1 MDRAAFTALT
11 GAKYAAEL
19 LSVTSNNLANAA
31 TSGFREQLAYF
42 RSVPLE
48 GEGAPT
54 RTFALGWTPF
64 AKLDPGVLEPTGNPS
79 HAAIDGDGWFV
90 VQRRDGS
97 QALTRAG
104 SFRVIDRK
112 LSLTDGIPIVGVNGP
127 ISIPDGAEL
136 DIADDG
142 TVNAKFPTNPVTTQ
156 LLGRLKVVNPPK
168 NTLLRDGDGFF
179 VTLDKRVE
187 QLAEDPSIK
196 VRGRTLETS
205 NLNSANA
212 MMQIIVD
219 SRSFD
224 FNMKVVQTVNENEK
238 AANQLIA
245 RAR

>member
-19 LSVTSNNLANAA
+19 LSVTSNNLANAG
-31 TSGFREQLAYF
+31 TSGFREQLAFF

-54 RTFALGWTPF
+54 RTFALGWTPY
-64 AKLDPGVLEPTGNPS
+64 AKLAPGVLENTGNPFN
-79 HAAIDGDGWFV
+79 AAVDGEGWFV
-90 VQRRDGS
+90 VQRRDGT
-97 QALTRAG
+97 QGLTRSG

-112 LSLTDGIPIVGVNGP
+112 LSLSDGMPVIGVDGP
-127 ISIPDGAEL
+127 ITLPDGAEL

-142 TVNAKFPTNPVTTQ
+142 TVNAKFPTNPVTVQ
-156 LLGRLKVVNPPK
+156 LLGRLKVVNPPA

-179 VTLDKRVE
+179 VTLNKRVE
-187 QLAEDPSIK
+187 ELPEDPTIK

-205 NLNSANA
+205 NVNSANA
-212 MMQIIVD
+212 MLQIIVD
-219 SRSFD
+219 SRAFD
-224 FNMKVVQTVNENEK
+224 MNMKVVQTVSENEK
-238 AANQLIA
+238 AANAMIG